1 MNAVVGKSS
10 HVPKRQRAG
19 ALQDAGAKAMRH
31 NNRLECAARLLPLRN
46 LKRAQAIPESEGY
59 PVMVGWSHSVRTVF
73 TANFLA
79 RADDDSCAN

>member
-1 MNAVVGKSS
+1 
-10 HVPKRQRAG
+10 
-19 ALQDAGAKAMRH
+19 MRH
-31 NNRLECAARLLPLRN
+31 DNRLERARLLPLWDR
-46 LKRAQAIPESEGY
+46 KRAQAIPESEGY